1 MLLVRLVRW
10 LTGWIRFE
18 AEGGFPE
25 RLLNLSSH
33 GGIDLWSMSRSGITL
48 SACCPARAYR
58 SIRAPAHRAG
68 MRMHVTER
76 HGAPFFLRRWQ
87 KRTGIIAGVIV
98 FAVIINI
105 FSSRIWIIQVR
116 GNETA
121 NSEQI
126 IAVMEKYGIREG
138 VNPSRLVTE
147 QIQLEAISELP
158 ELAWFTVNLSGS
170 TAYIDVAE
178 RVVAPEMIPSDTPS
192 NIKAACD
199 GRIISVEAYTGQALV
214 KPGDAV
220 IKGALL
226 VSGVVESKTGA
237 MFRRSRAKIM
247 AETHHKIEV
256 TVPLSETVV
265 QPVGEAI
272 FRPYLH
278 LFSLDIPLFTDGAID
293 TDVYSDGITRRSPVM
308 VNNVPLP
315 IGFIST
321 RYEKYESVTITRTEQ
336 QAAGIAADKL
346 AELERNLDGA
356 EIRAVNRAGELR
368 GDVYVLTG
376 SYECVEDIAV
386 EEPLLVE
393 EN

>member
-1 MLLVRLVRW
+1 MLLVRLIQW

-25 RLLNLSSH
+25 RLLNLSAR

-58 SIRAPAHRAG
+58 SLRAPARRAG
-68 MRMHVTER
+68 MCMHVTER

-105 FSSRIWIIQVR
+105 FSSRIWVIQVR
-116 GNETA
+116 GNDTVS
-121 NSEQI
+121 SEQI
-126 IAVMEKYGIREG
+126 TAVLEKYGICEG

-147 QIQLEAISELP
+147 QIQLEAIGELP

-178 RVVAPEMIPSDTPS
+178 RVDAPEMVPSDAPS

-214 KPGDAV
+214 NPGDAV

-237 MFRRSRAKIM
+237 MFRRSHAKIM
-247 AETHHKIEV
+247 AETHREIEV
-256 TVPLSETVV
+256 VIPLSETVS

-278 LFSLDIPLFTDGAID
+278 LFSLDIPLFTDGVID
-293 TDVYSDGITRRSPVM
+293 ATVYPDGVINRAPVTI
-308 VNNVPLP
+308 NGIPLP
-315 IGFIST
+315 IGFVYT
-321 RYEKYESVTITRTEQ
+321 QYEKHEAVTITRTEQ
-336 QAAGIAADKL
+336 QAAALATDKL
-346 AELERNLDGA
+346 AELELDFGAA
-356 EIRAVNRAGELR
+356 EIRMATRTGELR

-376 SYECVEDIAV
+376 RYECIEDIAM

-393 EN
+393 EV